1 MTRGVPLIRYGSI
14 IPFVRWMQANGRPV
28 EDHLRAVDLAY
39 VLKGD
44 PTLPIPLTHALAFL
58 RNASDAEGPDLPVR
72 VVSGESVAELGL
84 IGRIALDG
92 GSVRSALFRVAEA
105 IPAQISHYTIMTR
118 AAPAGVIVRQAWHLR
133 MEEYTRH
140 YAQQYFAA
148 LIQALCANAGARS
161 PVFERVVL
169 LPHPVHGLSHL
180 QPWFGGT
187 VEASSKKTVELVVP
201 NRVADRILP
210 VSAPEVPGLEGHGA
224 YPAVRGDGKL
234 STLVR
239 ILLPSLFD
247 EGMPTVGGV
256 AAATGYS
263 VRTFQRRLDE
273 EHASFSRLLEE
284 VRRDLALA
292 ALATGDMKIGDI
304 AGRLG
309 YEQHSSFTRAVHRWT
324 GTSPRGL
331 AGGRRR

>member
-1 MTRGVPLIRYGSI
+1 MTRGIPLIRYGSI
-14 IPFVRWMQANGRPV
+14 LPIVRWMQANGRPV
-28 EDHLRAVDLAY
+28 EDNLRAVDLAY
-39 VLKGD
+39 VLKGV
-44 PTLPIPLTHALAFL
+44 PTQPIPLTHALAFL
-58 RNASDAEGPDLPVR
+58 RNASDAEGPDFLVR
-72 VVSGESVAELGL
+72 VISLESVAELGL
-84 IGRIALDG
+84 IGQIALGG
-92 GSVRSALFRVAEA
+92 GSVRSALFRVAQA
-105 IPAQISHYTIMTR
+105 ISAQISHYTIMVR
-118 AAPAGVIVRQAWHLR
+118 AAPAGVIVRQAWHVR
-133 MEEYTRH
+133 MEEDTRH

-148 LIQALCANAGARS
+148 LIQALCANAGARP
-161 PVFERVVL
+161 PVFERVAL

-180 QPWFGGT
+180 QPWFGGK

-210 VSAPEVPGLEGHGA
+210 VSAPEVPCLEGHGA
-224 YPAVRGDGKL
+224 YPAVCGDGKM

-247 EGMPTVGGV
+247 EGMPTVGRV
-256 AAATGYS
+256 AATTGYS

-284 VRRDLALA
+284 VRRDLALT

-309 YEQHSSFTRAVHRWT
+309 YQQHSSFTRAVHRWT
-324 GTSPRGL
+324 RTSPRGL
-331 AGGRRR
+331 AEGRRR

>member
-1 MTRGVPLIRYGSI
+1 MTRGIPLIRCGSV

-28 EDHLRAVDLAY
+28 EDHLRAVHLAH

-44 PTLPIPLTHALAFL
+44 PTLPIPLTQALAFL
-58 RNASDAEGPDLPVR
+58 RNASEAEGPDLPVR

-84 IGRIALDG
+84 IGRIALGG

-105 IPAQISHYTIMTR
+105 IPAQISHYTIIAR
-118 AAPAGVIVRQAWHLR
+118 AAPNGVIVRQAWHLR
-133 MEEYTRH
+133 MEEDTRH
-140 YAQQYFAA
+140 CAQQYFAA
-148 LIQALCANAGARS
+148 LIQALCANAGALP
-161 PVFERVVL
+161 PVFERVAL

-201 NRVADRILP
+201 NRVADHILP
-210 VSAPEVPGLEGHGA
+210 VYAPEVPGLEGHGA
-224 YPAVRGDGKL
+224 YPAVCGDGKL

-247 EGMPTVGGV
+247 EGMPTVGRV

>member
-1 MTRGVPLIRYGSI
+1 
-14 IPFVRWMQANGRPV
+14 
-28 EDHLRAVDLAY
+28 

-44 PTLPIPLTHALAFL
+44 PTLPIPLTQALAFL
-58 RNASDAEGPDLPVR
+58 RNASEAEGPDLPVR
-72 VVSGESVAELGL
+72 VVSGESLAELGL
-84 IGRIALDG
+84 IGRIALAG
-92 GSVRSALFRVAEA
+92 GSVRSALLRVAEA
-105 IPAQISHYTIMTR
+105 IPAQISHYTITAR
-118 AAPAGVIVRQAWHLR
+118 AAPDGVIVRQAWHLR
-133 MEEYTRH
+133 MEEDTRH

-148 LIQALCANAGARS
+148 LIQALCANGGARR
-161 PVFERVVL
+161 PMFRRVALV
-169 LPHPVHGLSHL
+169 PHPVHGLSHL
-180 QPWFGGT
+180 RRWFGDAL
-187 VEASSKKTVELVVP
+187 EASPDRTLELLVP
-201 NRVADRILP
+201 SRVADRVLP
-210 VSAPEVPGLEGHGA
+210 ASAPEVPGLEGPGT
-224 YPAVRGDGKL
+224 YPAVCGDGKL

-239 ILLPSLFD
+239 TLLPFLFD
-247 EGMPTVGGV
+247 EGLPTVGRV

-273 EHASFSRLLEE
+273 EHVSFSLLLEE

-309 YEQHSSFTRAVHRWT
+309 YDQHSSFTRAVHRWT